1 MEKSDLVLTEDLW
14 QDSFWKSV
22 LLHVFPGLL
31 TTVVFLGL
39 KPLLEPLGYP
49 SLLAFLL
56 AIMFVDLSFMLGV
69 LVFTGKK
76 ETGQIGIPELLGIT
90 KSYADDRLQIFCAC
104 FRSGVHFYDGRHS
117 ALYRS
122 TGIYECASEDAVG

>member
-22 LLHVFPGLL
+22 LLHVFQGLL

-56 AIMFVDLSFMLGV
+56 AIMFVDLPFMLGV

-76 ETGQIGIPELLGIT
+76 ETGQIGILGAIGYHEKLRGRSFANFLCLL
-90 KSYADDRLQIFCAC
+90 S
-104 FRSGVHFYDGRHS
+104 
-117 ALYRS
+117 
-122 TGIYECASEDAVG
+122 